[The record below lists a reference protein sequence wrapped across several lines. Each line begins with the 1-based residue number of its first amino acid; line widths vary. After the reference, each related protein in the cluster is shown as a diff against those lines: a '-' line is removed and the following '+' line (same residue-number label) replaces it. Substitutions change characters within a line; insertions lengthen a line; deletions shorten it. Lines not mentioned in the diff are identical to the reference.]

1 MTPGPPPTSD
11 QRGWHTDP
19 FGRHRHRWWDGTRWT
34 ERVRSGDVMG
44 IDPPGIDP
52 TPVAPGVA
60 DRVDPL
66 DPTPPVEL
74 RSLKVPQG
82 LLLGL
87 VLLVAIVALV
97 VVGLLS

>member
-1 MTPGPPPTSD
+1 MSGATPPGD
-11 QRGWHTDP
+11 DRRGWYADP
-19 FGRHRHRWWDGTRWT
+19 FGRHRQRWWDGARWT
-34 ERVRSGDVMG
+34 ERVRSGDVTG
-44 IDPPGIDP
+44 IDPPGVDP
-52 TPVAPGVA
+52 TPVASGFA

-97 VVGLLS
+97 VAGLLA

>member
-1 MTPGPPPTSD
+1 MNGGAPPGND
-11 QRGWHTDP
+11 RRGWHADP
-19 FGRHRHRWWDGTRWT
+19 FGRHRQRWWDGTRWT
-34 ERVRSGDVMG
+34 ERVRSGDVTG

-52 TPVAPGVA
+52 TPVAPRVA
-60 DRVDPL
+60 DAVDPL
-66 DPTPPVEL
+66 RPTPPVEL

-97 VVGLLS
+97 VAGLLA